1 MAIKNKID
9 DSCCKDL
16 YGNVNNDTPA
26 SIAKSV
32 LNK

>member
-1 MAIKNKID
+1 MAIKNNTD

-26 SIAKSV
+26 IIAKNV